1 MAAPANSLLRLTLV
15 PVGAAA
21 LVLSFGGCAEDA
33 TAPTGPETLQT
44 PASDRRCR
52 YRPARVPHGERW

>member
-21 LVLSFGGCAEDA
+21 LALSFGGCAEDA
-33 TAPTGPETLQT
+33 TAP
-44 PASDRRCR
+44 
-52 YRPARVPHGERW
+52 

>member
-33 TAPTGPETLQT
+33 TAPTGLETCKPLQ
-44 PASDRRCR
+44 PPGLPLPPRSCS
-52 YRPARVPHGERW
+52 EW